1 MTIKAQDIKQAS
13 AFYKMPK
20 ILFSSSDYSDLSGN
34 AKLMYMLLFDRLD
47 LSVKNNWLDE
57 HGQVYQ
63 FYTIEQFM
71 LDLNCSRQ
79 TVLNLKKELSDK
91 GLLVEIRQGSTKPNR
106 LYLRSLNFR
115 QVKSK
120 NQTSRGL
127 KNRLHEVQKLDPI
140 NTDINK
146 TDKSILMEQRGSGS
160 NLYSIGELPTT
171 PTPIH
176 SQDFVTLYQSF
187 EQETGRPLSPIQ
199 MEKLNDMLKDFR
211 PDLIHEALKE
221 AVSQGKANFA
231 YIEAILK
238 RWKSDN
244 LLTVELVHNAK
255 KSRTR
260 SEEPKQPMS
269 YEDWQ
274 PTAEN
279 PF

>member
-115 QVKSK
+115 P
-120 NQTSRGL
+120 NQ
-127 KNRLHEVQKLDPI
+127 
-140 NTDINK
+140 
-146 TDKSILMEQRGSGS
+146 
-160 NLYSIGELPTT
+160 Y
-171 PTPIH
+171 
-176 SQDFVTLYQSF
+176 
-187 EQETGRPLSPIQ
+187 
-199 MEKLNDMLKDFR
+199 
-211 PDLIHEALKE
+211 
-221 AVSQGKANFA
+221 
-231 YIEAILK
+231 
-238 RWKSDN
+238 
-244 LLTVELVHNAK
+244 
-255 KSRTR
+255 
-260 SEEPKQPMS
+260 
-269 YEDWQ
+269 
-274 PTAEN
+274 
-279 PF
+279 